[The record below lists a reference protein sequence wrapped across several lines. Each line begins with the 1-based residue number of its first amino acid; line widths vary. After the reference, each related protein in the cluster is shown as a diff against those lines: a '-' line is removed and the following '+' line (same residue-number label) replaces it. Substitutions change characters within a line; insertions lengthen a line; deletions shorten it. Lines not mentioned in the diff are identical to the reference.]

1 MSSKSIYSFD
11 KTNKNLS
18 IIFNLEYI
26 KLENLPSETYD
37 WSTMETLNSIPLPFF
52 SQNYRDSLI
61 LETKQVC
68 RKLRSNKKES
78 TLIQAESLL
87 KELNKQIGY
96 LSNRYK
102 ENHDENVMIQI
113 RKLRKSK
120 TVLLKNK

>member
-1 MSSKSIYSFD
+1 MSSKSIYQFD
-11 KTNKNLS
+11 RLNESLS
-18 IIFNLEYI
+18 NIFNIEYSSDYSSI
-26 KLENLPSETYD
+26 EDT
-37 WSTMETLNSIPLPFF
+37 WSTMETLGSIPHPLF
-52 SQNYRDSLI
+52 SQSYRDSLI

-68 RKLRSNKKES
+68 RKLRSNKKDT

-120 TVLLKNK
+120 TILLKNK